1 MLQVHIILC
10 LRMQN
15 PDLFGGYVEKLNNSY
30 ESTLFWATFA
40 SSVFSA
46 SKGIADFLLN
56 GPCKLVSREGLAGGM
71 LKMGYIFLVIN
82 IIASICGKGTVLALL
97 LSHPGP
103 GQTQVFS
110 F

>member
-1 MLQVHIILC
+1 MLQVHILLC
-10 LRMQN
+10 LRIQN
-15 PDLFGGYVEKLNNSY
+15 PDLFGGFNSY
-30 ESTLFWATFA
+30 EFTLFWATFT

-71 LKMGYIFLVIN
+71 LKMGYIFLVFN
-82 IIASICGKGTVLALL
+82 IIASICSKGTVLALL